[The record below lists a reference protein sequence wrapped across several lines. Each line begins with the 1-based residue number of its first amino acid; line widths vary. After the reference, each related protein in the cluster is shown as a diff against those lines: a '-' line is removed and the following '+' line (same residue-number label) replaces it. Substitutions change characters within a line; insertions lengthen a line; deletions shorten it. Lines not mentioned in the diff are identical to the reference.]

1 MTTAAS
7 IALQLH
13 KAIVTSKVVK
23 KEIDWFQLN
32 RLVPRNFSCAPDP
45 IVSNA
50 YKSYTHNN
58 AYNSILQTFD
68 MFPDKPARLRGERY
82 LSSDHMCYFSILNT
96 VDSGSVTFYGNLTH
110 NIPQVQQST
119 ANRDYTPSRLFF
131 LLNIGKDSLGMFL
144 LEMTEIM
151 DIFPNF
157 SNNPLIL

>member
-68 MFPDKPARLRGERY
+68 MFPDKLARLCGERY
-82 LSSDHMCYFSILNT
+82 LSSELMYYFSKLLNT
-96 VDSGSVTFYGNLTH
+96 FGSSSVTFYGNLTH
-110 NIPQVQQST
+110 NIHNSFNESQ
-119 ANRDYTPSRLFF
+119 
-131 LLNIGKDSLGMFL
+131 
-144 LEMTEIM
+144 
-151 DIFPNF
+151 
-157 SNNPLIL
+157 